1 MEENDNSTYHYFL
14 VISPYLYFHFF
25 SGLYISNHLKYFSNH
40 LKYFNDT
47 L

>member
-25 SGLYISNHLKYFSNH
+25 SGLYILIISNILV
-40 LKYFNDT
+40 T
-47 L
+47 I